1 MKTQTGFG
9 GTFVSAGM
17 LVKLMPSAGL
27 RTGRRCMVEVLA
39 VSDDGFCDVK
49 LITVGKNSAGWK
61 SENRARVFIAHLEGV

>member
-1 MKTQTGFG
+1 
-9 GTFVSAGM
+9 
-17 LVKLMPSAGL
+17 MPSAGL